1 LQYLG
6 VTDERFNYKNF
17 GNQSSS
23 LIFQFLSHYEES
35 HRNEANQN
43 AITHAIGWSGLFN
56 GFSGKDGKTISPE
69 QILPYPDMVKASTPK
84 VFTAKTF
91 NMIMRLLRENRIPPP
106 VCAFLHALPE
116 IQQKLIADGTK

>member
-43 AITHAIGWSGLFN
+43 AITHAIGWAGLFSGL
-56 GFSGKDGKTISPE
+56 GGKDSKPVKAE
-69 QILPYPDMVKASTPK
+69 DLLPFPDMMKGSTPK
-84 VFTAKTF
+84 VFSPRTF
-91 NMIMRLLRENRIPPP
+91 ATIMRLLKENRIPPP